1 MPRKRRV
8 SGSKKKP
15 REPKEKR
22 ALRSGRKDSEESSS
36 SGSTT
41 PERMDETVASGAEQT
56 AMKLAPIFEKMQ
68 TTRNTVSNTSPDGRP
83 PRQEEGKENNNNGIG
98 NIQQQLLAEAMESLG
113 RREDEEPPGREGL
126 EYPNVDSIRKRLF
139 DSGDSA
145 DRESRNKDVDPWK
158 IALKEMEE
166 RIVKNQIESE
176 ARIKRAN
183 MEAHDKCRRDM
194 KELINAEEEKMKTI
208 IDDRVRKAVTNKSD
222 RKENEELK
230 LKINRL
236 ETAIEKIIENI
247 RIGVEH
253 QAASQFQI
261 DKSNEKIKSL
271 EELVT
276 KKDKE
281 IAALNTQSE
290 ISDQYTRKLNL
301 WIYGLP
307 GNDKTPED
315 TLKRV
320 QDFVINDLGA
330 DRKAVE
336 NWDIRNIH
344 RVPND
349 NNDPNPIIVSF
360 LKWKDKDFL
369 LRTGKELRG
378 YNEGKK
384 HWVSFKHD
392 LCKGSRAARKSMGIE
407 ATSIRENQQL
417 LARVCDNAKGQVW
430 LQTKKRKEDNWK
442 TVKSYKP

>member
-1 MPRKRRV
+1 MPRKKRV

-68 TTRNTVSNTSPDGRP
+68 TTRNTVPNTSPDGRP
-83 PRQEEGKENNNNGIG
+83 LRLEDRQQEGKENNNGIG

-113 RREDEEPPGREGL
+113 RREEEDQLGREGL

-145 DRESRNKDVDPWK
+145 DRESRNNDADPWK

-236 ETAIEKIIENI
+236 ETAIEKIIDNI
-247 RIGVEH
+247 
-253 QAASQFQI
+253 
-261 DKSNEKIKSL
+261 
-271 EELVT
+271 
-276 KKDKE
+276 
-281 IAALNTQSE
+281 
-290 ISDQYTRKLNL
+290 
-301 WIYGLP
+301 
-307 GNDKTPED
+307 
-315 TLKRV
+315 
-320 QDFVINDLGA
+320 
-330 DRKAVE
+330 
-336 NWDIRNIH
+336 
-344 RVPND
+344 
-349 NNDPNPIIVSF
+349 
-360 LKWKDKDFL
+360 
-369 LRTGKELRG
+369 
-378 YNEGKK
+378 
-384 HWVSFKHD
+384 
-392 LCKGSRAARKSMGIE
+392 
-407 ATSIRENQQL
+407 
-417 LARVCDNAKGQVW
+417 
-430 LQTKKRKEDNWK
+430 
-442 TVKSYKP
+442 